1 MTAHLKRV
9 SKGAV
14 IGALLVGTISFATT
28 NLYGLTGFVE
38 AFMTWP
44 LFAALLVG
52 AAVGAT
58 FQFLLTKWTA

>member
-9 SKGAV
+9 SMGAV
-14 IGALLVGTISFATT
+14 IGALLVGSSSFAAT
-28 NLYGLTGFVE
+28 NLYGLAGFAE
-38 AFMTWP
+38 AFVTWP